1 MVYRGSLWARIL
13 APAGEALETAGPGA
27 WDPGRQKRDFME
39 RIIASEREMKGFA
52 RELLSAAGG
61 RRIMTFTGEIGAG
74 KTTLIQALCRLLGV
88 SEPVT
93 SPTFSLV
100 NEYHRVDPATGVE
113 DSVFHLDLYRL
124 ENIEEALDIG
134 IEEYLDGEAYCLIEW
149 PELIEVLLPEDFV
162 RIKIEITEDSRR
174 KVIFL

>member
-1 MVYRGSLWARIL
+1 
-13 APAGEALETAGPGA
+13 
-27 WDPGRQKRDFME
+27 ME

-100 NEYHRVDPATGVE
+100 NEYHRVDPETGLE
-113 DSVFHLDLYRL
+113 GSVFHLDLYRL
-124 ENIEEALDIG
+124 ESIEEALDIG

-149 PELIEVLLPEDFV
+149 PES
-162 RIKIEITEDSRR
+162 K
-174 KVIFL
+174 